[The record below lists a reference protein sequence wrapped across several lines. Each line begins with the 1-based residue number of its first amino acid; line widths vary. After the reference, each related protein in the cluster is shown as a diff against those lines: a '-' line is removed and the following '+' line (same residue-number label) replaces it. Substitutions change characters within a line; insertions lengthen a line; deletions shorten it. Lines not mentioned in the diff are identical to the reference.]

1 MAKIVIKPNAKVQ
14 QIFEDLEQYL
24 EFCQA
29 YGYKYDES
37 ELYNQRSYVFRQ
49 FAKFASGKFAKD
61 QWSELIGNTPR

>member
-1 MAKIVIKPNAKVQ
+1 MAKIAIKPNAKVQ

-61 QWSELIGNTPR
+61 QWADLIGNTPR